1 MGKHVINQA
10 QDFAK
15 LWGGFRA
22 SRVILTANNYAIFE
36 HLKSSKTAGEIA
48 RVAGIDPRAAEILLD
63 AVAALGLLKKT
74 GVRYRN
80 TSTAKQFLLK
90 DSPWY
95 QGDMLRHADFLWKN
109 WSDLDRV
116 VKTGLPNRPAI
127 SDNEPFIKAMH
138 NNAVLRVHDVIR
150 NIDLRCVTKAL
161 DLGGG
166 PGTYSGELARQGI
179 EVTLFDLPETIQIAR
194 KMLGEKKQGNIAFR
208 TGDFLTDD
216 IGSGYDLVFISQIL
230 HSLSPEQSR
239 TLIKKSHASLNPKGK
254 IAIQEFLLEKN
265 RAYPIAGAL
274 FSVNMLVN
282 TPSGRSYSPQELKS
296 WLKGAG
302 FIKIGTKILNDTVLV
317 SGQK

>member
-1 MGKHVINQA
+1 MDKRILNQA

-22 SRVILTANNYAIFE
+22 SRIILTANNYAIFE
-36 HLKSSKTAGEIA
+36 HLKSPKTAGDIA
-48 RVAGIDPRAAEILLD
+48 RTAGIDSRATEILLD
-63 AVAALGLLKKT
+63 AIVALGLLKKT
-74 GVRYRN
+74 GTRYRN
-80 TSTAKQFLLK
+80 TLTAKQFLLK

-109 WSDLDRV
+109 WSDLDKV
-116 VKTGLPNRPAI
+116 VKTGLPNRPAV

-138 NNAVLRVHDVIR
+138 NNAILRVHNVIK
-150 NIDLRCVTKAL
+150 NIDLRGVKKAL

-166 PGTYSGELARQGI
+166 PGTYSTELARQGI
-179 EVTLFDLPETIQIAR
+179 EVTLFDLPDTIRIAR
-194 KMLGEKKQGNIAFR
+194 KVLGETKSRNITFR

-216 IGSGYDLVFISQIL
+216 MGSGYDLVFISQIL

-239 TLIKKSHASLNPKGK
+239 ILLEKSRSSLNPKGK
-254 IAIQEFLLEKN
+254 IAIQEFLLDKN
-265 RAYPIAGAL
+265 RAHPVAGTL

-296 WLKGAG
+296 WLKSSG
-302 FIKIGTKILNDTVLV
+302 FIRIGAKILGDTVLV
-317 SGQK
+317 TGRK